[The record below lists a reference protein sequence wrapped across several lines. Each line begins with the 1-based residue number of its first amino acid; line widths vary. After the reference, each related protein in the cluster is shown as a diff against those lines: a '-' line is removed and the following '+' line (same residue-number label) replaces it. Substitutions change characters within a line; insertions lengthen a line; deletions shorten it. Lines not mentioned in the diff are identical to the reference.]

1 MEKETQLQFR
11 WMKRNPPF
19 ENILLDIK
27 CTIPLNKG
35 DKYIHRDENGNDVHL
50 TVDYRLFVQNEYANI
65 LVIVFEETDFKQI
78 KN

>member
-11 WMKRNPPF
+11 WLKRNPSF
-19 ENILLDIK
+19 ENLLLDIK

-35 DKYIHRDENGNDVHL
+35 DKYIHTDENGNRVHL
-50 TVDYRLFVQNEYANI
+50 TVDYRLFVQDDTNI
-65 LVIVFEETDFKQI
+65 LVIVFEEDFKQI